1 MCYKLPHDDMRQKY
15 GRCVL
20 PAPPPRAIRM
30 KQRVD
35 WLQDL
40 CNALD
45 DDEDA
50 QKMQLEWI
58 VLQ

>member
-1 MCYKLPHDDMRQKY
+1 MRQKY

-30 KQRVD
+30 KQRID